1 MSKRRKQ
8 RRHDPRRRVVRMARQ
23 LIIYGWRQE
32 PDVDLVGGVHR
43 PITMAD
49 ATCTE
54 AYNWAIHTPNRW
66 WVRAIVICRADD
78 GTEYRETVEAE
89 MGQAV
94 LINDTSE
101 YRLSLL
107 AEARKSINPRHWV
120 AEGFEMGVI

>member
-1 MSKRRKQ
+1 MPKAKPRH
-8 RRHDPRRRVVRMARQ
+8 RHDPRRRAERMARQ
-23 LIIYGWRQE
+23 LMIYGWRQE
-32 PDVDLVGGVHR
+32 PDADLMGGVHR

-49 ATCTE
+49 ATCTK

-89 MGQAV
+89 MSQAV

-107 AEARKSINPRHWV
+107 AEARRGINSRHWV
-120 AEGFEMGVI
+120 AEGFEMGII